1 MLHLQ
6 GLPVPYLRNKRS
18 APSLGLQTQQ
28 ADASWRP
35 VMILLSYTKYPQNR
49 PCGQLVFVSQRATV
63 MVDDNARLR
72 DAMVTQQLLKRG
84 IRDARVL
91 QSVRDMPR
99 HLFVPTRHRLLA
111 YEDMPLPIG
120 HEQTI
125 SQPLMVAMMTEALQ
139 LQGHERVLEIGTGS
153 GYQAAILSHLA
164 VVVFSIERIPELSA
178 QARATLAM
186 AGIMNVHVLVGD
198 GSLGLPE
205 HGPYDAIVVTAAS
218 PKVPP
223 ALVDQLKPGGRLVI
237 PVGDRHEQMLMRFTM
252 TDAGP
257 HLERLGGCRFV
268 PLIGQQGWF
277 SDERPP
283 ADAK

>member
-1 MLHLQ
+1 
-6 GLPVPYLRNKRS
+6 
-18 APSLGLQTQQ
+18 
-28 ADASWRP
+28 
-35 VMILLSYTKYPQNR
+35 
-49 PCGQLVFVSQRATV
+49 

-72 DAMVTQQLLKRG
+72 DAMVTQQLLKRD

-91 QSVRDMPR
+91 QAVRDTPR
-99 HLFVPTRHRLLA
+99 HLFVPTRHRLMA

-139 LQGHERVLEIGTGS
+139 LQGHERVLEIGAGS

-164 VVVFSIERIPELSA
+164 VVVFSIERIPELAA

-237 PVGDRHEQMLMRFTM
+237 PVGDRHEQTLMRLTM